1 MKKSSLKALLLF
13 FLLVCVVAELV
24 PSPAFAENR
33 QYTERVYSG
42 NVGAI
47 NGGGVYI
54 NEPVNYGD
62 KIGVDLADD
71 EDPKDYLITS
81 DENGVEKNRILIT
94 ANEEYFVKGL
104 KESGKEQFS
113 TNYDVKRD
121 QDYVVAYGI
130 EGQKVQYTVK
140 YRPWGGDTELA
151 PDAHFYAEVGDKPV
165 TSYIYIDGYVNYR
178 RTTKELT
185 KDPAENILYVYY
197 TKPGTPTTTTTTV
210 VEGGGGGG
218 AAVAGGAAANANP
231 NNPANNPANNPNQNP
246 NTPQGTNNT
255 APAPAPTQQYAEYED
270 ILDLDVPLAAPNI
283 PGVGTVSVPN
293 APQVIEP
300 NQQGRIPNW
309 MLIAGMVLLVGL
321 IAMLYWYLL
330 FYRKKKKYA
339 SINDDY
345 EILGFDND
353 DDF

>member
-1 MKKSSLKALLLF
+1 MKKGSLKVLLLF
-13 FLLVCVVAELV
+13 FLLACVVVELV

-42 NVGAI
+42 NVGTI
-47 NGGGVYI
+47 NGGSVYI
-54 NEPVNYGD
+54 NDPLDYGT
-62 KIGVDLADD
+62 KIGIIQTD
-71 EDPKDYLITS
+71 EEDFFIIQ
-81 DENGVEKNRILIT
+81 DENEEKVRIPIA
-94 ANEEYFVKGL
+94 ANGEYFVKGL

-113 TNYDVKRD
+113 TSYEVNRD

-130 EGQKVQYTVK
+130 EGKRVQYTVK

-185 KDPAENILYVYY
+185 ANAAENILFVYY
-197 TKPGTPTTTTTTV
+197 TRPATPTSTTTTV

-218 AAVAGGAAANANP
+218 AAVAGGAAVNGN
-231 NNPANNPANNPNQNP
+231 ANNPANNAANNQNP
-246 NTPQGTNNT
+246 NNQNPNNPQGTNNT

-300 NQQGRIPNW
+300 NQHGRIPNW
-309 MLIAGMVLLVGL
+309 MLIAGLVVLVGL

>member
-13 FLLVCVVAELV
+13 FLLVCVVAELI
-24 PSPAFAENR
+24 PSPAFAVDR
-33 QYTERVYSG
+33 QYTERIYSG

-47 NGGGVYI
+47 NGTVNGVYI
-54 NEPVNYGD
+54 DENVNYGD
-62 KIGVDLADD
+62 TITIVQGESGDYYKTADGTQ
-71 EDPKDYLITS
+71 IA
-81 DENGVEKNRILIT
+81 IT
-94 ANEEYFVKGL
+94 ADEEYFVKGL
-104 KESGKEQFS
+104 KESGKEKFS
-113 TNYDVKRD
+113 TGYDVKRD

-130 EGQKVQYTVK
+130 KGQRVQYTVQ
-140 YRPWGGDTELA
+140 YLLWGSNTKLA
-151 PDAHFYAEVGDKPV
+151 SDAHFYAEIGDSPV

-178 RTTKELT
+178 RSTKVLT
-185 KDPAENILYVYY
+185 DKPEENILFVYY

-231 NNPANNPANNPNQNP
+231 NNPANNPNQNP

-283 PGVGTVSVPN
+283 PGVGTVSIPN

-300 NQQGRIPNW
+300 NQNGRVPNW
-309 MLIAGMVLLVGL
+309 MLIAGLVLLVGL
-321 IAMLYWYLL
+321 ISVLYWYLL

-339 SINDDY
+339 CINDDY

-353 DDF
+353 DGF

>member
-24 PSPAFAENR
+24 PSPAFAEDR
-33 QYTERVYSG
+33 QYTERIYSG

-47 NGGGVYI
+47 SGGGVYI
-54 NEPVNYGD
+54 NGPTNYGD
-62 KIGVDLADD
+62 KIDILQTEE
-71 EDPKDYLITS
+71 EDFLIIKDKS
-81 DENGVEKNRILIT
+81 GEEKIRLSIT
-94 ANEEYFVKGL
+94 ADEEYFVKGL

-113 TNYDVKRD
+113 TGYDVKRD

-130 EGQKVQYTVK
+130 EGRKVQYTVQ
-140 YRPWGGDTELA
+140 YLLWGSNTKLA
-151 PDAHFYAEVGDKPV
+151 ADAYFYAEVGDSPI

-178 RTTKELT
+178 RSTKVLT
-185 KDPAENILYVYY
+185 DNPDDNILFVYY
-197 TKPGTPTTTTTTV
+197 TRPTTPTTTTTTV

-283 PGVGTVSVPN
+283 PGVGTVSIPN

-300 NQQGRIPNW
+300 NQSDRVPNW
-309 MLIAGMVLLVGL
+309 MLIAGLVVLVGL

>member
-13 FLLVCVVAELV
+13 FLLVCVVAELI
-24 PSPAFAENR
+24 PSPAFAEDR

-47 NGGGVYI
+47 NGTVNGVYI
-54 NEPVNYGD
+54 DENVDYGD
-62 KIGVDLADD
+62 TISIVQSTDGDD
-71 EDPKDYLITS
+71 YYVTAGGTQIA
-81 DENGVEKNRILIT
+81 IT
-94 ANEEYFVKGL
+94 ADEEYFVKGL
-104 KESGKEQFS
+104 KESGKEKFS
-113 TNYDVKRD
+113 TSYVVSRD

-130 EGQKVQYTVK
+130 EGRKVMYTVK
-140 YRPWGGDTELA
+140 YLLWGSDTELA
-151 PDAHFYAEVGDKPV
+151 SDAHFYAEVGDSPV

-178 RTTKELT
+178 RSTKVLT
-185 KDPAENILYVYY
+185 DKPEENILFVYY
-197 TKPGTPTTTTTTV
+197 TRPTTPTTTTTTV

-218 AAVAGGAAANANP
+218 AAVAGGAAANAN
-231 NNPANNPANNPNQNP
+231 ANNPANNPN
-246 NTPQGTNNT
+246 TPQGTENT

-270 ILDLDVPLAAPNI
+270 IIDLDVPLAAPNI

-300 NQQGRIPNW
+300 NQNGRVPNW

-321 IAMLYWYLL
+321 ISVLYWYLL

-339 SINDDY
+339 SLNDDY

-353 DDF
+353 DQF

>member
-24 PSPAFAENR
+24 PSPAFAEDR
-33 QYTERVYSG
+33 QYTERIYSG

-47 NGGGVYI
+47 SGGGVYI
-54 NEPVNYGD
+54 NEPTNYGD
-62 KIGVDLADD
+62 KIDILQTEE
-71 EDPKDYLITS
+71 EDFLIIKDKS
-81 DENGVEKNRILIT
+81 GEEKTRLSIT
-94 ANEEYFVKGL
+94 ADEEYFVKGL

-113 TNYDVKRD
+113 TGYDVKRD

-130 EGQKVQYTVK
+130 EGRKVQYTVK
-140 YRPWGGDTELA
+140 YRPWSGDTEPA

-185 KDPAENILYVYY
+185 ANAAENILYVYY
-197 TKPGTPTTTTTTV
+197 TRPATPTTTTTV
-210 VEGGGGGG
+210 VTEGGGGGG
-218 AAVAGGAAANANP
+218 GAVAGGAAANGNAN
-231 NNPANNPANNPNQNP
+231 NAANNPANNPNQNP
-246 NTPQGTNNT
+246 NNPQGTNNT
-255 APAPAPTQQYAEYED
+255 APAPTPQYAEYED
-270 ILDLDVPLAAPNI
+270 IIDLDVPLAAPNI

-300 NQQGRIPNW
+300 NQNGRVPNW
-309 MLIAGMVLLVGL
+309 MLIAGVVLLVGL
-321 IAMLYWYLL
+321 ISVLYWYLL

-339 SINDDY
+339 SLNEDY
-345 EILGFDND
+345 DILDFDKD